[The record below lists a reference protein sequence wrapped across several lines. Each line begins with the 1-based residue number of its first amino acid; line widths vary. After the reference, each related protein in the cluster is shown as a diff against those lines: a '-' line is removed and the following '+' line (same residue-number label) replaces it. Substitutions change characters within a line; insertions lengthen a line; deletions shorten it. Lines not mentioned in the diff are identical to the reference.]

1 MRSRHLLQGWP
12 NEIWHV
18 GVYAAVE
25 AFRTSAMDDALR
37 IGIVALGARARILVL
52 GIFVVLVRGAASV
65 RQTQCDPFLHN
76 NHRDL

>member
-37 IGIVALGARARILVL
+37 IGIVALGARAGEWCLRARR
-52 GIFVVLVRGAASV
+52 VVE
-65 RQTQCDPFLHN
+65 
-76 NHRDL
+76 